1 MKKIGINLIV
11 FSYVA
16 FTPFLTFAAKKG
28 GQYFGEVDTFFV
40 RIGGFIDNIL
50 IPLLFTLALLFFVY
64 GMFRYFI
71 LGGASDDNRATGRK
85 IMWWSILGFVLMVS
99 IWGIVNIIS
108 SGLFG
113 NTAPP
118 KLPGTPTL

>member
-1 MKKIGINLIV
+1 MNTIQKISIHVTSLLVMLLMPAVI
-11 FSYVA
+11 
-16 FTPFLTFAAKKG
+16 FAEE
-28 GQYFGEVDTFFV
+28 YFGEVDTFFKN
-40 RIGGFIDNIL
+40 IGGFIDNIL
-50 IPLLFTLALLFFVY
+50 IPLLFTVALLFFIY
-64 GMFRYFI
+64 GMFRYFV
-71 LGGASDDNRATGRK
+71 LGAANEESRQKGRS

-99 IWGIVNIIS
+99 IWGIVDIIS